1 MVGRVRHRAATGAR
15 LSGPRDQRINDYP
28 RLRVWRVGGSSTG
41 AGIPRIGQGRPLT
54 LRPSGIEGWWG
65 SWLIGLS
72 AMPIDYRSLVRQ
84 LAEAQAE
91 IDRHKRESRRS
102 RIRRLATEDQW
113 VGHGPVVYVEDE
125 FRAVWETSCEERAAL
140 GLPCCLD
147 EYQPLVHWAIHE
159 GAVDELA
166 QWFREAARSD
176 SVDAGLVAVVV
187 HGLMGAGA
195 SMRDQAYGH
204 DEAAVCPVT
213 GIRWCVR

>member
-1 MVGRVRHRAATGAR
+1 
-15 LSGPRDQRINDYP
+15 
-28 RLRVWRVGGSSTG
+28 
-41 AGIPRIGQGRPLT
+41 
-54 LRPSGIEGWWG
+54 
-65 SWLIGLS
+65 
-72 AMPIDYRSLVRQ
+72 MPIDYRSLVRQ

-147 EYQPLVHWAIHE
+147 EYQPLVQWIIHE

-176 SVDAGLVAVVV
+176 GVDAGLVAVIV

-195 SMRDQAYGH
+195 SMRDQVYGH
-204 DEAAVCPVT
+204 DEAAMCPLT
-213 GIRWCVR
+213 GIRWCIR